1 MLRAPRR
8 ARLPPL
14 GRLPSFFRFTYD
26 QSFLVMSEGPIGLLP
41 KRDSSESPHPL
52 KLIE

>member
-1 MLRAPRR
+1 MCCVRR
-8 ARLPPL
+8 AGRAYR
-14 GRLPSFFRFTYD
+14 RLPSFFRFTYD